1 MREKSVKKGWL
12 GDTASNHY
20 RQVGPRRA
28 KVAKIGLAG
37 SAVSAFFR
45 KNPGLHNHSKPGL
58 YPGNIGIQS
67 RLPMAD
73 LSEAFQTALRLIA
86 TLDPNLIGIVLL
98 SLKVSLTAV
107 VIASMIGFALG
118 GALAV
123 YRFPGRGAVTAT
135 LSALMGLPPVVA
147 GLVVYLLLSNTGP
160 LGVLQLLY
168 TPTAMII
175 AQVVIVTP
183 IVGALTRQACEDLL
197 EEYDEQLRSLGASS
211 AEIVWTLLWDGRY
224 RLITAVLAGF
234 GRAIAEVGAVM
245 IVGGNIDHVTR
256 TMTTAI
262 ALETSKGNITLAL
275 ALGIVL
281 LVIAFAVNAALL
293 GVRRLANRL
302 AYA

>member
-1 MREKSVKKGWL
+1 M
-12 GDTASNHY
+12 
-20 RQVGPRRA
+20 
-28 KVAKIGLAG
+28 AG
-37 SAVSAFFR
+37 FIDAF
-45 KNPGLHNHSKPGL
+45 H
-58 YPGNIGIQS
+58 
-67 RLPMAD
+67 
-73 LSEAFQTALRLIA
+73 TALRLIA
-86 TLDPNLIGIVLL
+86 TLDPQLIEIVLL
-98 SLKVSLTAV
+98 SLQVSLLAV
-107 VIASMIGFALG
+107 VAASLIGFALG

-123 YRFPGRGAVTAT
+123 YRFPGRGMVAAI

-147 GLVVYLLLSNTGP
+147 GLIVYLLLSNAGP

-168 TPTAMII
+168 TPAAMIV
-175 AQVVIVTP
+175 AQVILVTP
-183 IVGALTRQACEDLL
+183 IIAALTRQACEDLL

-211 AEIVWTLLWDGRY
+211 SAIIGTLLWDGRY

-262 ALETSKGNITLAL
+262 ALETSKGNIALAL

-281 LVIAFAVNAALL
+281 LVIAFAVNAALM
-293 GVRRLANRL
+293 GVRRFAVRL